1 MTERIVS
8 KITTTLCI
16 IFKNKEEEYGKE
28 STFFQPRSRKKLRI
42 CFFFSFNRGR
52 IKTSLKKTKLPE
64 VFSSMLTSETDQHC
78 SVGASDPEPL
88 TLSLALSYLR
98 NLKFQDV
105 PPTGNLFLILNTECF
120 DPRRRCFPLKVRNCY
135 CITEGSPSELSVAM
149 QVINLLYCPL
159 HKCQL
164 MDQQ

>member
-1 MTERIVS
+1 
-8 KITTTLCI
+8 
-16 IFKNKEEEYGKE
+16 
-28 STFFQPRSRKKLRI
+28 
-42 CFFFSFNRGR
+42 
-52 IKTSLKKTKLPE
+52 
-64 VFSSMLTSETDQHC
+64 MLTSEADQHC

-88 TLSLALSYLR
+88 TLSLTLSYLR

-105 PPTGNLFLILNTECF
+105 HPTGNLFLILNTECF
-120 DPRRRCFPLKVRNCY
+120 DPGRRCFPLKVRNCY
-135 CITEGSPSELSVAM
+135 CITGGSPSELSVAM